1 MVKERR
7 RYPRLSKV
15 LPLKISSQN
24 FDIVTQTK
32 NLSCIGALCSVNT
45 YLAPM
50 TKLKITLLLPE
61 KQDYLSPKSSKKVSC
76 IGVVVRTEEINHSNY
91 NIAIFF
97 EQMKERERLK
107 LERYIQEHLRV

>member
-1 MVKERR
+1 MVEEKR
-7 RYPRLSKV
+7 RYPRLNKV
-15 LPLKISSQN
+15 LPLKISSQD

-32 NLSCIGALCSVNT
+32 NLSCIGAFCSINT

-61 KQDYLSPKSSKKVSC
+61 KKDSLTSKSSKKVSC
-76 IGVVVRTEEINHSNY
+76 MGVVVRIEETHHSNY

-97 EQMKERERLK
+97 EQIKERERLK
-107 LERYIQEHLRV
+107 LERYIQEHLGV

>member
-1 MVKERR
+1 MDKERR

-24 FDIVTQTK
+24 FEIVTQTK
-32 NLSCIGALCSVNT
+32 NLSCNGAFCPVNT